1 MTPTSINQK
10 KIKKIT
16 LFRGVVL
23 PGLIVFFLITTFLGI
38 LSKTETAFFKNA
50 SDTEVIKT
58 TELLNKRLQMV
69 LLANESIGG
78 FFEGSQNVSADEF
91 EVFTKNITD
100 RIRPLGMNIMFE
112 WIDEK
117 NVIRYIHP
125 MNGDTA
131 GALDFD
137 MNSYPNRMDPINRAI
152 KKKDSIIAEPF
163 ILIEGYP
170 GLVIYTPIFK
180 GDTYAGLAVCVM
192 RTSEL
197 FALNN
202 NSLYEKYEHIQTDK
216 FILPFDDD
224 VIYTLEGG
232 LVSGAKGNI
241 ENATSS
247 NEYLVS
253 KGDITK
259 KINFVDKQWEFHASI
274 DYVKNINQRMLP
286 YTLLGYL
293 FALIIMYLFF
303 VVYRRSASLFTE
315 EARTQ
320 ALFASI
326 QEGLVATDK
335 NGTIT
340 FVNEDAEKISGYTAE
355 EMLGKPYTKVWRLV
369 DEKGNNLQE
378 KNRPFYRALINS
390 TNTEIETVSK
400 LFLLRKDETR
410 MAVTSNISPIMTDE
424 KNVAGVLITFRD
436 NTKESEIDRM
446 KTEFLSLA
454 SHQLLTP
461 ITAIKLISEMF
472 MTGFYG
478 EFTTADQKENMSN
491 IHILAERMSGL
502 IKSLL
507 NISRIESGRIIV
519 NPKPTN
525 LKNLINELYTE
536 LKSKIETKK
545 QTLTITVD
553 ENLKEINIDPQLIR
567 EVYKNFL
574 TNAVKYTPEGGVI
587 SVEVTIQDQNVL
599 SKISDNG
606 YGIPV
611 GEQSKMFEKFYRGK
625 NIVKIEDDGNGLGL
639 YLAKQILEVSEG
651 KVWFKSEEN
660 KGTTFWF
667 TLPLT
672 GNKLKAGEVVL
683 G

>member
-23 PGLIVFFLITTFLGI
+23 PGLIIFFSITIFLGI
-38 LSKTETAFFKNA
+38 LSSTETAFFKNA
-50 SDTEVIKT
+50 SDTEVIET
-58 TELLNKRLQMV
+58 TNLLNKRLQIA
-69 LLANESIGG
+69 LLANESVKG
-78 FFEGSQNVSADEF
+78 FFEGSQNVTAEEF
-91 EVFTKNITD
+91 EVFTKNLAD
-100 RIRPLGMNIMFE
+100 RIRPLGMNIMLE

-125 MNGDTA
+125 MDNKTV
-131 GALDFD
+131 GALNFD
-137 MNSYPNRMDPINRAI
+137 MSSYPNRMGPISEAI
-152 KKKDSIIAEPF
+152 EKKGSIIAEP
-163 ILIEGYP
+163 IMLIEGYP

-180 GDTYAGLAVCVM
+180 GNTYAGLAGCVI

-197 FALNN
+197 FAFDV
-202 NSLYEKYEHIQTDK
+202 NSQYEKNEHIQTNK
-216 FILPFDDD
+216 FILPFEND
-224 VIYTLEGG
+224 VIYTTEGG
-232 LVSGAKGNI
+232 IVSEAKGNI
-241 ENATSS
+241 ESATSS
-247 NEYLVS
+247 KEYLIA
-253 KGDITK
+253 KDDITR
-259 KINFVDKQWEFHASI
+259 KINFVDKQWEFHASA
-274 DYVKNINQRMLP
+274 DYVKDINQRMLP

-293 FALIIMYLFF
+293 FALVIMYLFF
-303 VVYRRSASLFTE
+303 IVYRRNEALFTE

-355 EMLGKPYTKVWRLV
+355 EMLGKPYTKIWRLV
-369 DEKGNNLQE
+369 DEKGTALQE

-400 LFLLRKDETR
+400 LFLLKKDGTR
-410 MAVTSNISPIMTDE
+410 MAVTSNISPIMTDK

-478 EFTTADQKENMSN
+478 AFGSAEQKENITN

-525 LKNLINELYTE
+525 LKDLITELYAE
-536 LKSKIETKK
+536 LKNKIETKK
-545 QTLTITVD
+545 QTLIIKVD

-574 TNAVKYTPEGGVI
+574 TNAVKYTPEGGMI

-606 YGIPV
+606 YGIPAA
-611 GEQSKMFEKFYRGK
+611 EQSKMFEKFYRGQ

-639 YLAKQILEVSEG
+639 YLVKQILDVSEG
-651 KVWFKSEEN
+651 KVWFESEEN

-667 TLPLT
+667 TLPLA
-672 GNKLKAGEVVL
+672 GNKLKAGEVIL

>member
-23 PGLIVFFLITTFLGI
+23 PGLIIFFSITIFLGI
-38 LSKTETAFFKNA
+38 LSSTETAFFKNA
-50 SDTEVIKT
+50 SDTEVIET
-58 TELLNKRLQMV
+58 TNLLNKRLQIA
-69 LLANESIGG
+69 LLANESVRG
-78 FFEGSQNVSADEF
+78 FFEGSQNVTAEEF
-91 EVFTKNITD
+91 EVFTKNLAD
-100 RIRPLGMNIMFE
+100 RIRPLGMNIMLE

-125 MNGDTA
+125 MDNETV
-131 GALDFD
+131 GALNFD
-137 MNSYPNRMDPINRAI
+137 MSSYPNRMGPISEAI
-152 KKKDSIIAEPF
+152 EKKGSIIAEP
-163 ILIEGYP
+163 IMLIEGYP

-180 GDTYAGLAVCVM
+180 ENTYAGLAGCVI

-197 FALNN
+197 FAFDV
-202 NSLYEKYEHIQTDK
+202 NSQYEKNEHIQTNK
-216 FILPFDDD
+216 FILPFEND
-224 VIYTLEGG
+224 VIYTTEGG
-232 LVSGAKGNI
+232 IVSEAKGNI
-241 ENATSS
+241 ESATSS
-247 NEYLVS
+247 KEYLIA
-253 KGDITK
+253 KDDITR
-259 KINFVDKQWEFHASI
+259 KINFVDKQWEFHASA
-274 DYVKNINQRMLP
+274 DYVKDINQRMLP

-293 FALIIMYLFF
+293 FALVIMYLFF
-303 VVYRRSASLFTE
+303 IVYRRNEALFTE

-355 EMLGKPYTKVWRLV
+355 EMLGKPYTKIWRLV
-369 DEKGNNLQE
+369 DEKGTALQE

-400 LFLLRKDETR
+400 LFLLKKDGTR
-410 MAVTSNISPIMTDE
+410 MAVTSNISPIMTDK

-478 EFTTADQKENMSN
+478 AFGSAEQKENITN

-525 LKNLINELYTE
+525 LKDLITELYAE
-536 LKSKIETKK
+536 LKNKIETKK
-545 QTLTITVD
+545 QTLIIKVD

-574 TNAVKYTPEGGVI
+574 TNAVKYTPEGGMI

-606 YGIPV
+606 YGIPAA
-611 GEQSKMFEKFYRGK
+611 EQSKMFEKFYRGQ

-639 YLAKQILEVSEG
+639 YLVKQILDVSEG
-651 KVWFKSEEN
+651 KVWFESEEN

-667 TLPLT
+667 TLPLA
-672 GNKLKAGEVVL
+672 GNKLKAGEVIL